1 VKAFKKKD
9 IKILI
14 ITKVIRN
21 FYFGYL
27 GFILLLYLR
36 YVGFSYV
43 EIGSYALVAT
53 VSSSILFIIS
63 GFLEIYMEEKK
74 CVNGSL

>member
-1 VKAFKKKD
+1 MEAFKNKD

-14 ITKVIRN
+14 ITRVIRN

-27 GFILLLYLR
+27 TFILPLYLR

-43 EIGSYALVAT
+43 EVGLYALVAT
-53 VSSSILFIIS
+53 VSSSILVIIS
-63 GFLEIYMEEKK
+63 GFFGDLYGRKK
-74 CVNGSL
+74 C